1 MLRQLTGHL
10 SVCLA
15 MSCVIMKYGTCRY
28 NQLLFV
34 YENVF
39 SKKLCSS
46 AASSGVYQ
54 CMLLVCRVTCQVCQ
68 SCYLPGVCAAWNAR
82 DAVQLVG
89 CSDSSQQWHSGA
101 VVELPVVSLWWLR
114 LLALVV
120 ELLQTCLTH
129 ASATVYTPLSLCT
142 VLTLDK
148 NRQSKLTSP
157 CVLN

>member
-54 CMLLVCRVTCQVCQ
+54 CMLLVCHVTCQVCQ
-68 SCYLPGVCAAWNAR
+68 SCYLPGVCVQREMHVTLCNWSAA
-82 DAVQLVG
+82 VILVS
-89 CSDSSQQWHSGA
+89 SDTVA
-101 VVELPVVSLWWLR
+101 LW
-114 LLALVV
+114 
-120 ELLQTCLTH
+120 
-129 ASATVYTPLSLCT
+129 LSC
-142 VLTLDK
+142 
-148 NRQSKLTSP
+148 QS
-157 CVLN
+157 CRCGG

>member
-46 AASSGVYQ
+46 AASRGVYQ
-54 CMLLVCRVTCQVCQ
+54 CMLLVCRVTCQVCVQREMHVTLCNWSAAVILVSSDTVVLWLSCQ
-68 SCYLPGVCAAWNAR
+68 SCRCG
-82 DAVQLVG
+82 G
-89 CSDSSQQWHSGA
+89 
-101 VVELPVVSLWWLR
+101 
-114 LLALVV
+114 
-120 ELLQTCLTH
+120 
-129 ASATVYTPLSLCT
+129 
-142 VLTLDK
+142 
-148 NRQSKLTSP
+148 
-157 CVLN
+157 